1 MWLFDLLK
9 PAGPILGRVPPR
21 IRRCA
26 HERTRRLAVAEI
38 DPLHGDDLIDDTRQ
52 LPACLAAFQ
61 LNLEFRAV
69 EFVRNLFE
77 DGDEHDA
84 LSACVLKLV
93 QPADH
98 LAAMQSVCAAGILLA
113 GALAKGFRL
122 LFGPTETQAAYGG
135 DAVDKDHVVFVEVFE
150 RTTDAFVMR
159 RAVAGRCRKTRVW
172 STDATRQITRGRPV
186 VNPDGVDRQI

>member
-52 LPACLAAFQ
+52 LPAGLAAFQ

-77 DGDEHDA
+77 DGDENDA
-84 LSACVLKLV
+84 LSACVLQLV

-98 LAAMQSVCAAGILLA
+98 LAAMQSASAAGILLA

-135 DAVDKDHVVFVEVFE
+135 EGVGKNNGVFFLGFVH
-150 RTTDAFVMR
+150 TTPAPLNS
-159 RAVAGRCRKTRVW
+159 RAVCSA
-172 STDATRQITRGRPV
+172 
-186 VNPDGVDRQI
+186 

>member
-26 HERTRRLAVAEI
+26 HERTRRLAVAEV
-38 DPLHGDDLIDDTRQ
+38 DPVHRDNLIDDARQ
-52 LPACLAAFQ
+52 LPAGLAAFQ

-77 DGDEHDA
+77 DGDENDA
-84 LSACVLKLV
+84 LSACVLQLV

-135 DAVDKDHVVFVEVFE
+135 DAVVKNHVVFVGGFA
-150 RTTDAFVMR
+150 RTTHAFLMR
-159 RAVAGRCRKTRVW
+159 RAVAGRWRRTPGC
-172 STDATRQITRGRPV
+172 ATQATLPIKHG
-186 VNPDGVDRQI
+186 

>member
-52 LPACLAAFQ
+52 LAAGLATFQ

-69 EFVRNLFE
+69 EFVRILFE
-77 DGDEHDA
+77 DGDENDA
-84 LSACVLKLV
+84 LSASVLQLV

-98 LAAMQSVCAAGILLA
+98 LAAVQPVGAACILLA
-113 GALAKGFRL
+113 GALAKTLGL
-122 LFGPTETQAAYGG
+122 LLCPAEREAADGG
-135 DAVDKDHVVFVEVFE
+135 NAVDKNHIVPIEIFE
-150 RTTDAFVMR
+150 RAADAFEMR
-159 RAVAGRCRKTRVW
+159 LAVTCGCWIARV
-172 STDATRQITRGRPV
+172 
-186 VNPDGVDRQI
+186 